1 MIILKIILFVIANFF
16 LMAQMMQNL
25 ILATENINVMP
36 VLKIV
41 KGYKLND
48 YHMKSGAYLLAI
60 LIVNAIAIFC

>member
-1 MIILKIILFVIANFF
+1 MIILKIILFIIANFF

-25 ILATENINVMP
+25 ILATENINVMQ

-60 LIVNAIAIFC
+60 LIVNAIAVFC